1 MNRKILS
8 LFLTMFTLITVLYK
22 ADYASAASTW
32 TTEPNMPYD
41 SNVVTPS
48 TPLVK
53 NNKIYVLQSDKIGIF
68 DLNTKTWSV
77 GADPISSGVT
87 RRACTNLNDNMYFFG
102 GHPEGN
108 THKVDVY
115 SIVNNTWSRAQDM
128 PYEALASTA
137 IEYNNKIYVFSSN
150 LHDNNS
156 YIQIYDPQ
164 TNSWT
169 VQNMPYRI
177 FHATSQVYNG
187 KVYIFGGLDKNLQ
200 ITSNL
205 YIYDILTNTWSL
217 ENPIPIAKCNMS
229 SVIIGNEIYI
239 LGGVNTPDVYDTVEI
254 YNVLTNSWSKG
265 INLTS
270 QRYGLSSA
278 VANNTLYVFGAT
290 EGNSKLVESIDTK
303 SLKLKHLKLV
313 LEIGEEIQL
322 SIANNLSENSNG
334 KWTNS
339 NTSVVS
345 MTNGYVKALSAGNTT
360 ITVTYPNG
368 KTEYIDILVVE
379 DADDYRLAVDLK
391 VSEKCR
397 LTIDDYTNTI
407 PVTWVAANA
416 NVAVISATGKV
427 TAVGAGL
434 TLITATDQLGNIVGE
449 VYIRVR

>member
-8 LFLTMFTLITVLYK
+8 IFLIMFTMVTILFK
-22 ADYASAASTW
+22 ADYATAASTW

-53 NNKIYVLQSDKIGIF
+53 NDKIYVLQSDKIGIF

-77 GADPISSGVT
+77 GSDPISSGVT
-87 RRACTNLNDNMYFFG
+87 RRACANLNDNMYFFG
-102 GHPEGN
+102 GHPEAN

-115 SIVNNTWSRAQDM
+115 NISSNTWSRAQDM

-137 IEYNNKIYVFSSN
+137 ITYNGKIYVFSSN
-150 LHDNNS
+150 LHDGNS
-156 YIQIYDPQ
+156 YIQIYNPQ

-169 VQNMPYRI
+169 SLTMPYGI
-177 FHATSQVYNG
+177 YHATSQVYNG
-187 KVYIFGGLDKNLQ
+187 KVYIFGGLDSTLQ
-200 ITSNL
+200 NSSYV
-205 YIYDILTNTWSL
+205 YIYDISTNTWNL
-217 ENPIPIAKCNMS
+217 ENSMPISKHNIS
-229 SVIIGNEIYI
+229 SVLIGNEIYI
-239 LGGVNTPDVYDTVEI
+239 LGGAASNIYDTIDI
-254 YNVLTNSWSKG
+254 YNILTNSWSKG
-265 INLTS
+265 INLSS

-290 EGNSKLVESIDTK
+290 EGNSKIVESIETK

-313 LEIGEEIQL
+313 LEVGEEIQL
-322 SIANNLSENSNG
+322 SIANNLSENVNG

-339 NTSVVS
+339 NTSVAS
-345 MTNGYVKALSAGNTT
+345 MTNGYVKARSVGNTT
-360 ITVTYPNG
+360 ISVTYPNG
-368 KTEYIDILVVE
+368 KTEYIDILVVD

-391 VSEKCR
+391 MGEKCR

-407 PVTWVAANA
+407 PVTWIVLNN
-416 NVAVISATGKV
+416 NVATISTTGKV

-434 TLITATDQLGNIVGE
+434 TLVTATDQLGNIVGE
-449 VYIRVR
+449 IYIRVR